1 MCFPWNL
8 FKKKV
13 IHRNFKNLYACS
25 CDLCGKNF
33 DTMDELI
40 KHMGSHETSDI
51 NHRLLNGYGTVR
63 CSKCFQSFETVAD
76 MHDHRCTQISS
87 SIRGLSP
94 IQSYDSL
101 DSVVIHS

>member
-13 IHRNFKNLYACS
+13 IHRNFQNLYACS

-33 DTMDELI
+33 DTMEELI
-40 KHMGSHETSDI
+40 THIGGHEISDI
-51 NHRLLNGYGTVR
+51 NRRLLNGYGTVR
-63 CSKCFQSFETVAD
+63 CNKCRKSFETVAY
-76 MHDHRCTQISS
+76 MHDHVCTTR
-87 SIRGLSP
+87 IRGLSP

>member
-33 DTMDELI
+33 DTMEELI
-40 KHMGSHETSDI
+40 THMGCHETSDI

-63 CSKCFQSFETVAD
+63 CGRCFQSFETVAD
-76 MHDHRCTQISS
+76 MHDHRCTTVISN
-87 SIRGLSP
+87 LSP

>member
-13 IHRNFKNLYACS
+13 IHRNFQNLYACS

-33 DTMDELI
+33 GTMEELI
-40 KHMGSHETSDI
+40 THMGCHETSDI

-76 MHDHRCTQISS
+76 MYDHRCTTR
-87 SIRGLSP
+87 IRGLSP

>member
-13 IHRNFKNLYACS
+13 IHRNFQNLYACS

-33 DTMDELI
+33 GTMEELI
-40 KHMGSHETSDI
+40 THMGCHEISDI

-63 CSKCFQSFETVAD
+63 CNKCRKSFETVAY
-76 MHDHRCTQISS
+76 MHDHTCTQITSS
-87 SIRGLSP
+87 NRGLSP

>member
-8 FKKKV
+8 FTKKV
-13 IHRNFKNLYACS
+13 IRRNFQNLYDCS

-40 KHMGSHETSDI
+40 IHMGSHETGDI

-63 CSKCFQSFETVAD
+63 CSKCFQSFETIAD
-76 MHDHRCTQISS
+76 MHDHRCTTVISS
-87 SIRGLSP
+87 LSQ

-101 DSVVIHS
+101 DSVVIHE